1 MAMEAN
7 PQLNLLDGLSS
18 PMVSLDEQVRT
29 EAVTALAELFYLFW
43 KVSHDTTN
51 ALEEKINE

>member
-29 EAVTALAELFYLFW
+29 EVVTALAATF
-43 KVSHDTTN
+43 V
-51 ALEEKINE
+51 KIVVAFSILLSL